1 MAQLTYFGHACFL
14 IEHADKRVIID
25 PFISGN
31 PKAPF
36 QARSLP
42 PLDAIL
48 VTHGHGD
55 HLGDAVPLAKQNP
68 AAVLVAPYELARFC
82 EAKGAPNVHPMSIGG
97 AHDFA
102 FGRVKLVV
110 ALHGGA
116 VDGDDGTHTTH
127 PCGYVLQ
134 MGGTRLYHCGDTALT
149 MDMQLLQGGVDV
161 MLVPIGDN
169 YTMGIEDAARA
180 VGFVKPSIVVPM
192 HYGTFP
198 VIDVDPQDFVRRV
211 GNLAKVVVLR
221 PGESLSL

>member
-82 EAKGAPNVHPMSIGG
+82 EAKGAPNVHPMSIGYSRPSSDLR
-97 AHDFA
+97 AA
-102 FGRVKLVV
+102 SARSKLACSASGGSNMV
-110 ALHGGA
+110 A
-116 VDGDDGTHTTH
+116 
-127 PCGYVLQ
+127 
-134 MGGTRLYHCGDTALT
+134 
-149 MDMQLLQGGVDV
+149 
-161 MLVPIGDN
+161 
-169 YTMGIEDAARA
+169 
-180 VGFVKPSIVVPM
+180 
-192 HYGTFP
+192 
-198 VIDVDPQDFVRRV
+198 
-211 GNLAKVVVLR
+211 
-221 PGESLSL
+221 